1 MNWEA
6 IGAISA
12 IISAIAVIATLGYVA
27 VQIRQNT
34 SALRSTA
41 IQGATDQHA
50 SMYDVLSTDPK
61 LADIF
66 VRGLE
71 MPDTLDRIETARFYA
86 FLLSVMV
93 RSQNWYMQT
102 QSGALDNRV
111 IESTSRIMSQ
121 ISGTPGFRRFWMDRR
136 HMFTPAMVTYFEQQV
151 FLKEP
156 DPNFHP
162 LGVRADKLTD
172 N

>member
-12 IISAIAVIATLGYVA
+12 ILSAIAVIATLGYVA

-34 SALRSTA
+34 SALRSAAT
-41 IQGATDQHA
+41 QGAYDQHA
-50 SMYDVLSTDPK
+50 SMYDALSTDPK

-71 MPDTLDRIETARFYA
+71 APDTLDRIETGRFYS

-93 RSQNWYMQT
+93 RTQNWELQT
-102 QSGALDNRV
+102 RSRALDKEV
-111 IESTSRIMSQ
+111 LESTSRILRQ
-121 ISGTPGFRRFWMDRR
+121 ISGMPGFQRFWEDRR
-136 HMFTPAMVTYFEQQV
+136 HMFTQGLATYLEQEV
-151 FLKEP
+151 FLTER
-156 DPNFHP
+156 DPTYHP
-162 LGVRADKLTD
+162 LGVRGGDQGE
-172 N
+172 